1 MVATHPFAGLPGV
14 TGEPGGAKYAILDLG
29 AQALAWQPPGS
40 RPVLWVSKE
49 SQFVP
54 GVAVRGGVPVVFPWF
69 GRGPD
74 GTRHPSHGY
83 ARITDWQ
90 RVSVNH
96 SDAELRVVYAL
107 PEADGL
113 TAGLQAVFTPT
124 DFSVSLSVTN
134 TAAEPA
140 TYEAAL
146 HTYLAVGDIRQA
158 SIDGL
163 DGASYL
169 DMAGDDPGP
178 HLQAGQVRFDAETD
192 RLYTHSGTAV
202 LHDPAWG
209 RSVVVEKSG
218 STGTVIW
225 NPWIDKAARLSDFG
239 DDEWQEMVCIE
250 AANVRDHAV
259 TLQAGETSELVSS
272 LQVRPLA

>member
-1 MVATHPFAGLPGV
+1 MDATQLFAGLPGI
-14 TGEPGGAKYAILDLG
+14 TAEPGGARYAILDLG
-29 AQALAWQPPGS
+29 AQALAWQPPGT
-40 RPVLWVSKE
+40 RGVLWVSTQA
-49 SQFVP
+49 QFAP

-69 GRGPD
+69 GKGLD
-74 GTRHPSHGY
+74 GTREPSHGY
-83 ARITDWQ
+83 ARITDWH

-96 SDAELRVVYAL
+96 ADAELTVVYAL

-113 TAGLQAVFTPT
+113 SAGLRAAFTPT
-124 DFSVSLSVTN
+124 DFSVTLSVTN
-134 TAAEPA
+134 TAAEPV

-146 HTYLAVGDIRQA
+146 HTYLAVGDIRQV

-169 DMAGDDPGP
+169 DMAADEPGP
-178 HLQAGQVRFDAETD
+178 HVQAGAVRFDGETD

-209 RSVVVEKSG
+209 RSIVVEKSG

-225 NPWIDKAARLSDFG
+225 NPWVDKAERMADFG
-239 DDEWQEMVCIE
+239 DDEWQGMVCIE

-259 TLQAGETSELVSS
+259 TLQSGETSELVSS
-272 LQVRPLA
+272 LQVRPLG